1 MIFNKINF
9 YFKKIV
15 IILYMEI
22 VDLFYPIQPLKIE
35 NVENNVFVWTK
46 YTNQNIMKKL
56 KKYYEFVDIS
66 TNTDINSELR
76 YKYTLS
82 NKKIEFLG

>member
-1 MIFNKINF
+1 
-9 YFKKIV
+9 
-15 IILYMEI
+15 MEI